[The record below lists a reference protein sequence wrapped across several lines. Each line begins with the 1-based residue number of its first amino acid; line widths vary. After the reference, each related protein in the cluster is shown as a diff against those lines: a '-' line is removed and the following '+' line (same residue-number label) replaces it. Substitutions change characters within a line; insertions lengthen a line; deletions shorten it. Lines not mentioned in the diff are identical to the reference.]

1 MRTILLSGT
10 KVVLC
15 QLDITLPLAKYIGNH
30 MRKSTLILAITLAAA
45 FFSAKV
51 TNGGTIPA
59 GTVLN
64 VKTLDSIY
72 TKDRVGR
79 EFTVALDS
87 DLTVKGTVVAPAGT
101 KFIGKIITSTKVG
114 NSPLSIDLTGVS
126 VNGRVVPVRTSGPL
140 EPQSISRGRKRQ
152 VTTRDFVLPP
162 GSNMQFHL
170 AQPVTI

>member
-1 MRTILLSGT
+1 
-10 KVVLC
+10 
-15 QLDITLPLAKYIGNH
+15 
-30 MRKSTLILAITLAAA
+30 MRKSTLILATTLAAA
-45 FFSAKV
+45 FFSTEV
-51 TNGGTIPA
+51 IDGGTIPA

-87 DLTVKGTVVAPAGT
+87 DLTVKGKVVAPAGT
-101 KFIGKIITSTKVG
+101 KFIGKIVTSTKVG

-126 VNGRVVPVRTSGPL
+126 VKGRVVPVKTSGPV

-152 VTTRDFVLPP
+152 VKSRDFVLPP
-162 GSNMQFHL
+162 GSNVRFHL

>member
-1 MRTILLSGT
+1 
-10 KVVLC
+10 
-15 QLDITLPLAKYIGNH
+15 
-30 MRKSTLILAITLAAA
+30 MRKSTLILATTLAAA
-45 FFSAKV
+45 FFSTEV
-51 TNGGTIPA
+51 IDGGTIPA

-87 DLTVKGTVVAPAGT
+87 DLTVKGRVVAPAGT
-101 KFIGKIITSTKVG
+101 KFIGKIITSTKIG

-126 VNGRVVPVRTSGPL
+126 VNGRVVPVKTTGPV
-140 EPQSISRGRKRQ
+140 EPQSVSRGRKRQ
-152 VTTRDFVLPP
+152 VKTRDFVLPP